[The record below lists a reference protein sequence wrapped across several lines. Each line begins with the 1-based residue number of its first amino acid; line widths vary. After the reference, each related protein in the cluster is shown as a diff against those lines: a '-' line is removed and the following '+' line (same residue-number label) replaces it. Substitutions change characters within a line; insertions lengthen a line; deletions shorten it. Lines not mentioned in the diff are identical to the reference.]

1 MRRLLLLLLMLLSLE
16 IAHAG
21 TDPRLQQ
28 ALSNWQQGQTLTVAV
43 IGGSIT
49 TGYAASPPRQ
59 QGWAGQLQR
68 WQGEIIAAITS
79 HSEQVIAAELATHET
94 QVRQAYA
101 SQLQS
106 IIGE

>member
-16 IAHAG
+16 FAHAG

-49 TGYAASPPRQ
+49 TGYAASPRQ

-68 WQGEIIAAITS
+68 WLLAQPGRTSSASSMLASAARIPRPPCS
-79 HSEQVIAAELATHET
+79 A
-94 QVRQAYA
+94 
-101 SQLQS
+101 
-106 IIGE
+106 